1 MACEKKCLQR
11 SEIQIETCRGLPTLA
26 YGSRDSF
33 ELLTAT
39 TPSIFRSGCFWIPT
53 ASAYS
58 KAAARSENPNTHLI
72 VGVDPK
78 RDIVHL
84 PKAAQG
90 DPLDNHEGF
99 VHSLCLNLV

>member
-26 YGSRDSF
+26 YGSRDGF

-39 TPSIFRSGCFWIPT
+39 TPSIFQERLFLDCGCDLLTQKPCWIT
-53 ASAYS
+53 SL
-58 KAAARSENPNTHLI
+58 ARSENPTTP
-72 VGVDPK
+72 VVVDPK
-78 RDIVHL
+78 RDIVHRS

-90 DPLDNHEGF
+90 GPLEI
-99 VHSLCLNLV
+99 VRVS